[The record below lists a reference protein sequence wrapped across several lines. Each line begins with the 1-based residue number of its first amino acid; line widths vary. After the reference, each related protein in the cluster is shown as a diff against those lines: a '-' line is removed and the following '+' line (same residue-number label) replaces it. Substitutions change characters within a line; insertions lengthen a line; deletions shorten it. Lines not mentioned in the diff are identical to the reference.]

1 MYATVTDD
9 FIILTISSYEEEIL
23 LIEKKIDLIRR
34 SLSDEQEMILAAS
47 LPGWNTREKEPSE
60 PSSSFE
66 KDLQVV
72 YERYKKLSRIRE
84 EDGIAYVI
92 DLYEKKDSMD
102 RVLAA
107 YRALPENEHNLLEI
121 LYVRYKDL
129 PTGCAL
135 EKTQND
141 LFLSSRQV
149 YRHRKKAFDHIRAI
163 YESDKSILEIW
174 LDSMSLDTNANDTIS
189 A

>member
-9 FIILTISSYEEEIL
+9 FIILTISGYEEEIL
-23 LIEKKIDLIRR
+23 LIEKKIDMIRR

-60 PSSSFE
+60 PSTSFE

-107 YRALPENEHNLLEI
+107 YRALPESEHSLLEV

-129 PTGCAL
+129 PKGYAI
-135 EKTQND
+135 EEAKKE
-141 LFLSSRQV
+141 LFLSTRQL
-149 YRHRKKAFDHIRAI
+149 YRKKKKAFDHIRVI